1 MLGTVKVPGKLCKVA
16 VVTVGWRSRRVVN
29 RSFSAATAMA
39 VRICCSSPRSSTAFM
54 RANSWRSLLLSSSSV
69 LICRRFFSEGRRI
82 CSTAAEK
89 GCLPVADQM
98 PKSQKR

>member
-39 VRICCSSPRSSTAFM
+39 VRTCCSSQRSSTAFI
-54 RANSWRSLLLSSSSV
+54 RANSWRSLLL
-69 LICRRFFSEGRRI
+69 IHMQKAAFAFFELDPPMPPHG
-82 CSTAAEK
+82 
-89 GCLPVADQM
+89 LP
-98 PKSQKR
+98 PRGTGSCPSYL